1 MSRYCGPNSGVDK
14 ILAAA
19 ERWKSVAL
27 LNDGSVFS
35 DRQLWTL
42 DGMESLETHFINNP
56 NESDA
61 TYWEK
66 LRLQLEATSPSVK
79 QLAAEMNWLML
90 LCPSNIQPHS
100 KRQTIRDTWEWSG
113 EQLPDSAL
121 PWLED
126 SVLAGVGSAGAG
138 YNNHRWRELR
148 YCINFCL
155 AFKQL
160 SHDRR
165 AELLRDGWQFG
176 EWLQALPENDSRQL
190 RHMLVFLLFPE
201 SFERIFGGGDRASIV
216 LAFGGVD
223 RATLSGMTS
232 LSIDRK
238 LNEIRGRLEQEVGT
252 KDLDFYLPP
261 LRSRWGQP
269 DFGTVTK
276 EVKRQHVLQALAD
289 IDQGNIPDRSNSTT
303 YDLLHNARRYP
314 PKLVLSLAVK
324 HASGKE
330 YDRDDFTGGEQSPA
344 FKLLRDLGFEIVEKK
359 LVRELVEKFLAQ
371 GKAAQSQATTGY
383 PTQYRQLDLKLSFG
397 FGMFARVP
405 WISFLGPGQ
414 ETSNG
419 IYPVILFYKEEGLLV
434 LAYGVSEAATPDK
447 EWTGLESPQTVK
459 EYFETRLNTRPEK
472 YGKSFVAKV
481 FEVNEDGT
489 IDFDSMTFALDEM
502 IDRYSRMFNEV
513 REPPPGD
520 SDPPEEPGYSIQD
533 ALKDLFIPETVF
545 EEMIARLRRKKALVL
560 QGPPGVGKTFVAKR
574 IAYAL
579 MASKAPARVGMVQFH
594 QAYSYE
600 DFIQGYRPS
609 GTGFHLKNGV
619 FYEFCNRAENNPDRD
634 YVFIIDEINRAN
646 LSKVLG
652 EVMMLIE
659 ADKRGPD
666 WGIPLAYAQSQ
677 DDRFHV
683 PENVY
688 LIGLMNT
695 ADRSLAMVDYA
706 LRRRF
711 AFMDIRP
718 GFETAEFSEFLRR
731 RGVTEGTITRIIQ
744 DVSTL
749 NHDIRRDK
757 TNLGEGF
764 CIGHS
769 FFCPDSTQAGP
780 LAVEWYR
787 EVIRSEILPL
797 LREYWFDDPSKLED
811 WEGRLLGD

>member
-1 MSRYCGPNSGVDK
+1 MSRYCGPNSGADK

-19 ERWKSVAL
+19 ERWKNVAL

-42 DGMESLETHFINNP
+42 DGMETLETHFIKNLD
-56 NESDA
+56 EGQGS
-61 TYWEK
+61 YWEK
-66 LRLQLEATSPSVK
+66 LRLQLEKTSPSVK

-113 EQLPDSAL
+113 EELPDSAL

-126 SVLAGVGSAGAG
+126 SILAGVGSAGAG

-148 YCINFCL
+148 YCINLCL
-155 AFKQL
+155 AFKRL
-160 SHDRR
+160 SQDRR
-165 AELLRDGWQFG
+165 ANLLQDGWRLG

-190 RHMLVFLLFPE
+190 RHMLVFLLFPD

-216 LAFGGVD
+216 LAFGGVS
-223 RATLSGMTS
+223 RATLGGMTS
-232 LSIDRK
+232 LEIDRT
-238 LNEIRGRLEQEVGT
+238 LLRIRGELAREYET
-252 KDLDFYLPP
+252 PDLDYYHRP
-261 LRSRWGQP
+261 LEARWKQP
-269 DFGTVTK
+269 DFETVTK
-276 EVKRQHVLQALAD
+276 GVKREHVLLALGEKPPVAEDTAD
-289 IDQGNIPDRSNSTT
+289 
-303 YDLLHNARRYP
+303 
-314 PKLVLSLAVK
+314 
-324 HASGKE
+324 
-330 YDRDDFTGGEQSPA
+330 
-344 FKLLRDLGFEIVEKK
+344 
-359 LVRELVEKFLAQ
+359 
-371 GKAAQSQATTGY
+371 
-383 PTQYRQLDLKLSFG
+383 
-397 FGMFARVP
+397 
-405 WISFLGPGQ
+405 
-414 ETSNG
+414 
-419 IYPVILFYKEEGLLV
+419 
-434 LAYGVSEAATPDK
+434 
-447 EWTGLESPQTVK
+447 ES
-459 EYFETRLNTRPEK
+459 
-472 YGKSFVAKV
+472 
-481 FEVNEDGT
+481 D
-489 IDFDSMTFALDEM
+489 
-502 IDRYSRMFNEV
+502 
-513 REPPPGD
+513 
-520 SDPPEEPGYSIQD
+520 YSIQD
-533 ALKDLFIPETVF
+533 ALKDLFIPDAEF
-545 EEMIARLRRKKALVL
+545 GEMIARLRRKKALVL

-574 IAYAL
+574 VAYAL

-609 GTGFHLKNGV
+609 GTGFYLKNGV
-619 FYEFCNRAENNPDRD
+619 FYEFCKRAESDPDRD

-659 ADKRGPD
+659 ADKRGPE
-666 WGIPLAYAQSQ
+666 WAIPLTYAQSQ

-683 PENVY
+683 PANVY

-711 AFMDIRP
+711 AFMDIQP
-718 GFETAEFSEFLRR
+718 GFEPAKFSDFLKG
-731 RGVTEGTITRIIQ
+731 RGVEAGTIARVVQ
-744 DVSTL
+744 DICTL

-780 LAVEWYR
+780 LTVEWYR

>member
-1 MSRYCGPNSGVDK
+1 MSHYCGPDAGVDK

-19 ERWKSVAL
+19 ERWKNVAL

-42 DGMESLETHFINNP
+42 DGMEALETHFIKNLD
-56 NESDA
+56 EVQGG
-61 TYWEK
+61 YWEK
-66 LRLQLEATSPSVK
+66 LRSQLKRTSPLVK

-90 LCPSNIQPHS
+90 LCPSNIQAHS

-113 EQLPDSAL
+113 EQFPDVAL
-121 PWLED
+121 PWLDD

-155 AFKQL
+155 AFKRL
-160 SHDRR
+160 STDKR
-165 AELLRDGWQFG
+165 AELLLDGWRFG
-176 EWLQALPENDSRQL
+176 EWLQALPENDTRQL
-190 RHMLVFLLFPE
+190 RHMLVFLLFPD
-201 SFERIFGGGDRASIV
+201 SFERIFGGGDRAEIV

-223 RATLSGMTS
+223 RATLNGMTS
-232 LSIDRK
+232 LEIDRK
-238 LNEIRGRLEQEVGT
+238 LQDARVRLEQECGT
-252 KDLDFYLPP
+252 KDLDYYQPP
-261 LRSRWGQP
+261 LAARWGQS
-269 DFGTVTK
+269 DFRTVTK
-276 EVKRQHVLQALAD
+276 DVKHQHVLLALAD

-303 YDLLHNARRYP
+303 YDLIHNARRYP
-314 PKLVLSLAVK
+314 PKLVMSLAVK

-330 YDRDDFTGGEQSPA
+330 YDREYFTGGEQSPA

-359 LVRELVEKFLAQ
+359 LLRELVEKFITQA
-371 GKAAQSQATTGY
+371 KEAQSQATNGY
-383 PTQYRQLDLKLSFG
+383 PTKYRQLDLKLSFG

-419 IYPVILFYKEEGLLV
+419 FYPVLLFYKEEGLLV
-434 LAYGVSEAATPDK
+434 LAYGVSETATPAK
-447 EWTGLESPQTVK
+447 LWAGLESPQTVK
-459 EYFETRLNTRPEK
+459 EYFEARLHTRPEK
-472 YGKSFVAKV
+472 YGKSFFAKA
-481 FEVNEDGT
+481 FEVSEDDK
-489 IDFDSMTFALDEM
+489 IDFDSMTLAVDKM
-502 IDRYSRMFNEV
+502 IDRYRLMFNEV
-513 REPPPGD
+513 RETPPVIVE
-520 SDPPEEPGYSIQD
+520 PPEEPGYSIHD
-533 ALKDLFIPETVF
+533 ALKDLFIPDVVF
-545 EEMIARLRRKKALVL
+545 GEMIARLSRKKALVL

-574 IAYAL
+574 VAYAL

-619 FYEFCNRAENNPDRD
+619 FFEFCKRAESDPDRD

-659 ADKRGPD
+659 ADKRGPE
-666 WGIPLAYAQSQ
+666 WAIPLTYAQSQ

-718 GFETAEFSEFLRR
+718 GFETSEFSDFLRR
-731 RGVTEGTITRIIQ
+731 RGVVEGTITRIIK

-780 LAVEWYR
+780 LAGDWYR

-797 LREYWFDDPSKLED
+797 LNEYWFDDPSKLED